1 MDIYK
6 VMIIYISTFRY
17 NGHLPSGDKGRRKS
31 KFILYK
37 KQCGNGVKP
46 FRKHIVKNPHSAKV
60 SSENFLL
67 SK

>member
-1 MDIYK
+1 M
-6 VMIIYISTFRY
+6 S
-17 NGHLPSGDKGRRKS
+17 SGDKGRRKS